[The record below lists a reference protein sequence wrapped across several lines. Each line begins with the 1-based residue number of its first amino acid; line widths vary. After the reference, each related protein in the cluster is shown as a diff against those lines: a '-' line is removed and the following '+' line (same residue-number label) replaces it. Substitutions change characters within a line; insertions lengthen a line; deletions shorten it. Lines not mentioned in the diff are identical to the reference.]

1 MEWVTKRKGPI
12 SGQSRIS
19 LHFWPFTESEE
30 LRAYQLHMTDSSVTS
45 STFNTRIDAPR
56 FFFGMTC
63 RRKEMK
69 QFTQFRTLPRKL
81 PIVLSVEK
89 VSDVLLAAPGPGLKY
104 RAALGISY
112 GVGLNASEVCKL
124 KIVTV
129 QLPQRR
135 SI

>member
-1 MEWVTKRKGPI
+1 
-12 SGQSRIS
+12 
-19 LHFWPFTESEE
+19 
-30 LRAYQLHMTDSSVTS
+30 
-45 STFNTRIDAPR
+45 
-56 FFFGMTC
+56 
-63 RRKEMK
+63 MK

-112 GVGLNASEVCKL
+112 GVGLNTSEVCKL

-129 QLPQRR
+129 QLPHRR